1 MRRFP
6 RWLPGLFAACLL
18 AAPATPAGAGEAP
31 RLGPAPVLGGGQY
44 STGGGI
50 TVAVELRDIG
60 GRTGLCGV
68 WAQSEQLTVYVRNA
82 GRRVL
87 SKGSIALDGRIL
99 TNNLDFLK
107 RVAPAP
113 GYAGAPAGCVRL
125 ARPWRPGDAERR
137 LEVWIPRQQVYFDKN
152 GRDGGGPRI
161 TFRDKGRPNPAMG
174 AGSLLPEDWTGRGH
188 WQGNLND

>member
-1 MRRFP
+1 MRPFV
-6 RWLPGLFAACLL
+6 RWLGGLCAALAV
-18 AAPATPAGAGEAP
+18 AAPAARAGGIA
-31 RLGPAPVLGGGQY
+31 RLGPDPVLGGGVY

-50 TVAVELRDIG
+50 TVAVEMRNMG

-68 WAQSEQLTVYVRNA
+68 WAQSEQLTVYVRRA

-99 TNNLDFLK
+99 TSNLDFLR

-125 ARPWRPGDAERR
+125 DRPWRPGDAARR
-137 LEVWIPRQQVYFDKN
+137 PEVWIPRQLVYFDSN
-152 GRDGGGPRI
+152 GRRGGGPRI
-161 TFRDKGRPNPAMG
+161 TFRDKGHPNPAMG
-174 AGSLLPEDWTGRGH
+174 AGSLLPPHWTTRGH
-188 WQGNLND
+188 WQGNLGD